1 MKKANVTLY
10 VGTKKGAWIFR
21 GDGARKKW
29 KVEGPHLLGQ
39 LVSHVVPDPRD
50 PKTVLMAAKPGHLGP
65 TVFRSADGGKTW
77 KEASTP
83 PQFPKGHKSSVKVV
97 FWLTPGHASR
107 PGEWYAGTGPH
118 GIFHSKDG
126 GGTWESVKGFN
137 EHPDRVKW
145 FGEGE
150 QGPPDD
156 PNTHSIIVDPRD
168 ANHLYAGFSAGGFF
182 ESADAGA
189 TWKPLNKG
197 VAADFIPV
205 KDPEYGHDP
214 HCVRV
219 SPSKPDRLY
228 QQNHCGMYRIDRPGD
243 TWERIGRNMP
253 KEIGDIGFPIQ
264 PHPRNPDVAWVFP
277 MDGREVWPRTSVGG
291 KPAVYMTKNAGKT
304 WTRQDKG
311 FPKAQGWF
319 TVKRQ
324 CFASDDA
331 TPLGLYLGTTS
342 GEIWISRDEGRKWEP
357 MAAHLP
363 HITSLE
369 SGPRT

>member
-21 GDGARKKW
+21 GDPARKKW
-29 KVEGPHLLGQ
+29 KVEGPHFIGQ
-39 LVSHVVPDPRD
+39 LVSHVIPDPRD
-50 PKTVLMAAKPGHLGP
+50 AKTVLMAAKPGHLGP
-65 TVFRSADGGKTW
+65 TVFRSGDGGKTW

-126 GGTWESVKGFN
+126 GATWESVKGFN

-197 VAADFIPV
+197 MAADFLPE

-214 HCVRV
+214 HCVRI
-219 SPSKPDRLY
+219 SP
-228 QQNHCGMYRIDRPGD
+228 
-243 TWERIGRNMP
+243 
-253 KEIGDIGFPIQ
+253 
-264 PHPRNPDVAWVFP
+264 
-277 MDGREVWPRTSVGG
+277 
-291 KPAVYMTKNAGKT
+291 
-304 WTRQDKG
+304 
-311 FPKAQGWF
+311 
-319 TVKRQ
+319 
-324 CFASDDA
+324 
-331 TPLGLYLGTTS
+331 
-342 GEIWISRDEGRKWEP
+342 
-357 MAAHLP
+357 
-363 HITSLE
+363 
-369 SGPRT
+369 